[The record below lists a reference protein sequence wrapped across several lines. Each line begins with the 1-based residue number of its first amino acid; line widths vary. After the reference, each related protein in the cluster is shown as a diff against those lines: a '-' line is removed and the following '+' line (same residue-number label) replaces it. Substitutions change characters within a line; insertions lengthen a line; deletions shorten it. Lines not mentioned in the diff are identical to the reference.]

1 MLSLSHPPSCADD
14 DGSQESRLH
23 FLVLQSDEDR
33 FRIRPLNFFRSSGFM
48 LVQMVV
54 DQLPYFVVLVWLGAG
69 RMTRHSTTLDSD
81 WMQLQYSCS

>member
-1 MLSLSHPPSCADD
+1 
-14 DGSQESRLH
+14 
-23 FLVLQSDEDR
+23 
-33 FRIRPLNFFRSSGFM
+33 M